1 VANSNYLPA
10 RSLEKLITSSQNA
23 MIMHCG
29 LKEIRSI
36 KNIERFKRDLT
47 SSFHQMIEKLI
58 DLAENDIF
66 DHNEGIVCHE
76 AQIITHKLQSF
87 SDHTAL
93 PYCFLLVKNKILCA
107 TEAFKCL
114 AVDEKKLLE
123 IILANNL
130 LQKRDIAIYL
140 PVLSPFLAYR
150 LVNLPLIKDVTI
162 GIICGQNPPLSE
174 IDMMSQQYWQD
185 FYDDLL
191 SAANVKNLPF
201 NIELDSIVLG
211 YLIVNHPTRKYA
223 ISNQINQSSNRKQI
237 HRMQILVSF
246 FNQLES
252 LNESFNDDPVTLNE
266 LYYVSDYHKCHALTL
281 GENTL
286 CALYSN
292 IPTHAMKF
300 CSEEILH
307 KVNSD
312 KKMVW

>member
-1 VANSNYLPA
+1 
-10 RSLEKLITSSQNA
+10 

-58 DLAENDIF
+58 DQAESDIY
-66 DHNEGIVCHE
+66 DYNEGIMCHE
-76 AQIITHKLQSF
+76 AQVINHKLQTF
-87 SDHTAL
+87 SDHSSL
-93 PYCFLLVKNKILCA
+93 PYCFILVRNKILCA

-130 LQKRDIAIYL
+130 LQKRDIPLYL

-174 IDMMSQQYWQD
+174 IDMISQQFWQD
-185 FYDDLL
+185 SYDDLL
-191 SAANVKNLPF
+191 STVNVKNLPF

-211 YLIVNHPTRKYA
+211 YLIVNHPTKKYL
-223 ISNQINQSSNRKQI
+223 ISNQISNQTTTNRKQM
-237 HRMQILVSF
+237 HRIQILVSF

-252 LNESFNDDPVTLNE
+252 INENFYDDPIALNE
-266 LYYVSDYHKCHALTL
+266 LYYVSDYHKCHALTI

-286 CALYSN
+286 CVLFSN
-292 IPTHAMKF
+292 IPTHAMRF

-307 KVNSD
+307 KIHSD
-312 KKMVW
+312 KKAIW